1 MIAVAVAVHIAAYRV
16 WQPTKAT
23 AFPTDDLTL
32 LLCALPPPSLH
43 PPPPPFCLSRTGV
56 SEWQPDCVLL

>member
-1 MIAVAVAVHIAAYRV
+1 VIAVAVAVHIAAYRV

-43 PPPPPFCLSRTGV
+43 PPPPPVLSFPHRR
-56 SEWQPDCVLL
+56 Q